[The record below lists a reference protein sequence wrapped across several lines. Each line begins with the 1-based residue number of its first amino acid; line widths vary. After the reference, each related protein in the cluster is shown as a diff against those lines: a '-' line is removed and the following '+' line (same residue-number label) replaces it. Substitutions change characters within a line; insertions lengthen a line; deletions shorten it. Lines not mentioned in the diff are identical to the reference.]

1 VRRPKWAAGDDP
13 GAPRLAREAYRMT
26 SLLWLITIILFAL
39 WVLGFAVNWGA
50 WIWFLL
56 VVAVIA
62 LLINSISHI
71 SHRH

>member
-1 VRRPKWAAGDDP
+1 
-13 GAPRLAREAYRMT
+13 MT